1 MENFNWVAL
10 LVALVGGGGVGVAV
24 REVVSVVTL
33 ARQGVSGKEDR
44 RRTDIVAMRDWALA
58 ERDRAQAAQ
67 DAAEVAEAKAAARA
81 RVLEESLSMHR
92 RIIIEAV
99 GPDRLP
105 PYPA

>member
-58 ERDRAQAAQ
+58 ERDKAIAAQ
-67 DAAEVAEAKAAARA
+67 DSAEIAEAKSAARA
-81 RVLEESLSMHR
+81 RLLEESLSVHR
-92 RIIIEAV
+92 RIIIEAL
-99 GPDRLP
+99 GPENLP
-105 PYPA
+105 AYPV